1 MRSSRSV
8 PMLIADTSPLVAMLN
23 AKDKHHRRAPRCSG
37 GSAVRSSPRP
47 PSSLR
52 SPTSSG
58 SSRVPSSRP
67 RSSTRGHVASWSS
80 RRPPCRTS
88 PGWPTW
94 WGCTRTLHSGP
105 PGPLRGLRAAVGP
118 PQVHARARGTAALL
132 AAQKGPALPVLPA
145 TPGHWPPA
153 RRPRKN
159 MAANTRLCLSL
170 QHKTCPIRAGDAT
183 WSRPI

>member
-1 MRSSRSV
+1 V

-37 GSAVRSSPRP
+37 GF
-47 PSSLR
+47 R
-52 SPTSSG
+52 SPVIAPTPIITEVAYFL
-58 SSRVPSSRP
+58 RIEPSP
-67 RSSTRGHVASWSS
+67 VVEAAFLDAWARGELVVEA
-80 RRPPCRTS
+80 TTVQAS

-94 WGCTRTLHSGP
+94 CGSTLTLQSGP
-105 PGPLRGLRAAVGP
+105 PGPLRGLRAAEGP
-118 PQVHARARGTAALL
+118 PQVHARARGTAAVL

-159 MAANTRLCLSL
+159 MAANTRLRLSL
-170 QHKTCPIRAGDAT
+170 QHKPVPSGFAMPYGLDPFPD
-183 WSRPI
+183 WSRP